1 MRPPRKEVMKALL
14 VLVVIYVGAFF
25 IAIQGASQAPVE
37 ASSNG
42 RNSATVRI
50 DAGKRADIRS
60 LLDLVGTRDAV
71 RESEARQTEEFREN
85 LVSAL
90 PEKQREQR
98 FVNTLVTDYQKK
110 FNAEAVTEQLVAIYD
125 KHFTD
130 DEIKGLL
137 QFYNSPL
144 GRKFAAESPKIA
156 AEIEAAN
163 RAEGTRTATLIVQQL
178 PGPGPE
184 TATGASLTKPQSVTR
199 ARSTQ
204 RRGPTQPET
213 LASASQP

>member
-1 MRPPRKEVMKALL
+1 MKALL

-25 IAIQGASQAPVE
+25 IAVQGASQSPVE

-42 RNSATVRI
+42 RSAAAVRI

-60 LLDLVGTRDAV
+60 LMDLVGTRDAV
-71 RESEARQTEEFREN
+71 RESAARQTQEFREN

-90 PEKQREQR
+90 PEKQREQQ
-98 FVNTLVTDYQKK
+98 FVNVLVTDYQKK
-110 FNAEAVTEQLVAIYD
+110 FNTDGVTEQLVAIYD

-144 GRKFAAESPKIA
+144 GRKFAAETPKIA
-156 AEIEAAN
+156 AETAAAN
-163 RAEGTRTATLIVQQL
+163 RAEGTRTATLIVQQV
-178 PGPGPE
+178 PGQGSE
-184 TATGASLTKPQSVTR
+184 AATQASLTKPQSAKL
-199 ARSTQ
+199 ARSGQ
-204 RRGPTQPET
+204 RPGSTQPET

>member
-1 MRPPRKEVMKALL
+1 MKALL

-110 FNAEAVTEQLVAIYD
+110 FNAEAVTEQL
-125 KHFTD
+125 
-130 DEIKGLL
+130 
-137 QFYNSPL
+137 
-144 GRKFAAESPKIA
+144 AAERHCQDHEPPVCGMRQGWRTL
-156 AEIEAAN
+156 AECQ
-163 RAEGTRTATLIVQQL
+163 RCHQ
-178 PGPGPE
+178 
-184 TATGASLTKPQSVTR
+184 
-199 ARSTQ
+199 Q
-204 RRGPTQPET
+204 RRHDAIP
-213 LASASQP
+213 

>member
-1 MRPPRKEVMKALL
+1 MKAFL
-14 VLVVIYVGAFF
+14 VLVAIYVGAFF
-25 IAIQGASQAPVE
+25 VAIQGASQNPVE

-42 RNSATVRI
+42 RSSASVRI

-60 LLDLVGTRDAV
+60 LMDLVGTREVV
-71 RESEARQTEEFREN
+71 RESATRQTEEFREN

-90 PEKQREQR
+90 PEKQGDPQ
-98 FVNTLVTDYQKK
+98 FVNSLVSDYQRKYSS
-110 FNAEAVTEQLVAIYD
+110 AAVTEQLIVIYD

-144 GRKFAAESPKIA
+144 GRKFAAESPKVT
-156 AEIEAAN
+156 AEIAAAN

-178 PGPGPE
+178 PEQNTEVASQAAATKPE
-184 TATGASLTKPQSVTR
+184 STTAT
-199 ARSTQ
+199 RSAKRQ
-204 RRGPTQPET
+204 HSTQPET

>member
-1 MRPPRKEVMKALL
+1 MKAFL
-14 VLVVIYVGAFF
+14 VLVAIYVAAFL
-25 IAIQGASQAPVE
+25 IAIQGASQNPVE

-42 RNSATVRI
+42 RSSASVRI

-60 LLDLVGTRDAV
+60 LMDLVGTREVV
-71 RESEARQTEEFREN
+71 RESATRQTEEFREN

-90 PEKQREQR
+90 PEKQRDPQ
-98 FVNTLVTDYQKK
+98 FVHSLVTDYQRKY
-110 FNAEAVTEQLVAIYD
+110 NPAAVTEQLIVIYD
-125 KHFTD
+125 KHFSD

-144 GRKFAAESPKIA
+144 GRKFAAESPKIT
-156 AEIEAAN
+156 AEIAAAN

-178 PGPGPE
+178 PE
-184 TATGASLTKPQSVTR
+184 QSSEATTPASLTKAQSTNPS
-199 ARSTQ
+199 RST
-204 RRGPTQPET
+204 RRHNSTQPET